1 MNEPL
6 SSFYATPSFFSHSAP
21 DPSVYIVVL
30 HQHLRGSALA
40 ALQSAMSSLS
50 VDVAA
55 LDCRLG
61 VGANRPLRHLTNKIS
76 SQTHIQPTQLSFSY
90 KHKSWSFAFFRTN
103 HISSKSCSATLSLMA
118 EVEKETFDIEKADL
132 LVKDLRKVYRSGK
145 TKSYEWRVSQLK
157 RILKMVEEKER
168 DIIKALQE
176 DLSKPELESYISEIS
191 MTKGSCKHALEELEA
206 WMKPQK
212 AKTSITTYPSSAEIV
227 SEPLGVVLVIST
239 WNYPFLLSLDPVIG
253 AIAAGNAVVLKPSEV
268 APASSSLLAKLLEE
282 YVDNS
287 AIRVVEGAVAETSA
301 LLEQKWDKIFYTGSG
316 HVGRIVMAAA
326 SKHLTPVILELGGKC
341 PVVVASDVNIKVATM
356 RIIAGKWGCNNGQ
369 TCIAPDYIITTKA
382 FAPKLI
388 DALRHELV
396 EFFGVNPL
404 ESDDISRI
412 VNLYHYKR
420 LKRLIDDDKV
430 SNKIVLGGQT
440 NENQLKIAPTILLD
454 VPEDALVMKEEIFGP
469 LLPILTVENIEDS
482 FTVINSRSKP
492 LAAYFFTNNED
503 LKKDFVRNVSAG
515 GMLIN
520 DTILHLTVPSLPF
533 GGVGES
539 GMGSYHGK
547 FSFDAFSHK
556 KAVLYRTFKGDSP
569 TRFPPYSAGKLQLL
583 KSLMEGDMFR
593 IILSLIGWSKD

>member
-6 SSFYATPSFFSHSAP
+6 SSFYATPSFSSHSAQHP
-21 DPSVYIVVL
+21 YVYIVAL
-30 HQHLRGSALA
+30 HQHLRGSALT
-40 ALQSAMSSLS
+40 ALQAAVSRLS
-50 VDVAA
+50 MDVAA

-76 SQTHIQPTQLSFSY
+76 GQIHVQPTQLSFAY
-90 KHKSWSFAFFRTN
+90 QHKSWSFAYFHTN
-103 HISSKSCSATLSLMA
+103 HKSCAATLSLMA

-132 LVKDLRKVYRSGK
+132 LVKELRKVYRSGK
-145 TKSYEWRVSQLK
+145 TKSHEWRVSQLK
-157 RILKMVEEKER
+157 SILKMVEEKEK

-176 DLSKPELESYISEIS
+176 DLSKPELEAYISEIS
-191 MTKGSCKHALEELEA
+191 MTKGSCKHALEELEG

-227 SEPLGVVLVIST
+227 SEPLGVILNKAIWAQATDRDGASGA
-239 WNYPFLLSLDPVIG
+239 LIG

-412 VNLYHYKR
+412 VNLYHFKR

-430 SNKIVLGGQT
+430 SNKIVIGGQT

-556 KAVLYRTFKGDSP
+556 KGVLYRTFKGDSP